1 VARTCSPACR
11 VMVARCPRVCSC
23 TAPSPLSPVT
33 AADPIGYTASAPRTR
48 RSASYTLLRPERA
61 AAAACSTAVWGSTN
75 SCTEARVTPM
85 QRTPTDSTSNLRSPS
100 LTAVGARNTSSSTT
114 LPAPASPLLGVSATG
129 STLTPS
135 TLAPRS
141 PRPRVNPASAP
152 GRSTSR
158 ARIRHIGPVSTSS
171 AQSMTTPCAG
181 GVADGSA
188 PRCRQV
194 SNPGAAAATL
204 VMIPGVTRRRHRSQ
218 GRNSVGA
225 SGKHSDCRLSR
236 NATTRGHSPR
246 AEQLEASR

>member
-1 VARTCSPACR
+1 
-11 VMVARCPRVCSC
+11 VARCPRVCSC

-48 RSASYTLLRPERA
+48 RSASYTLLCPDMA
-61 AAAACSTAVWGSTN
+61 VAAACRTAVWGSTN

-85 QRTPTDSTSNLRSPS
+85 QRTPTDSTSNRRSPS
-100 LTAVGARNTSSSTT
+100 LTAVGARSTSSSTT
-114 LPAPASPLLGVSATG
+114 LPAPASRLLGVSATG
-129 STLTPS
+129 STVTAS

-152 GRSTSR
+152 GRSTR
-158 ARIRHIGPVSTSS
+158 RVRIRHIGPVSASS

-181 GVADGSA
+181 SVADGSA

-194 SNPGAAAATL
+194 SNPTWFAARLVKTPPVTLGAAFTQPKLWWRVRETL
-204 VMIPGVTRRRHRSQ
+204 RPQALLERHYQ
-218 GRNSVGA
+218 GHG
-225 SGKHSDCRLSR
+225 
-236 NATTRGHSPR
+236 PR